1 MMFRG
6 FMLLQCV
13 AAIFAIAPPHP
24 SFVDYESVHQMRG
37 RLNITYG
44 YEPQHLTHEHCRFLT
59 EEDCQY
65 EDEHLGDAL
74 QSRNDRRL
82 GPSTGD
88 RLRGIVILLRFKGHE
103 DRPLP
108 DREYFE
114 EMFNGIGES
123 EVNPI
128 GSMKEYLRFNSMGRY
143 GIHFTVFDWHQL
155 DMTEAEY
162 SYGMYGRVPQE
173 QMQQMFFSAMD
184 KVDQELTTSDW
195 QDGYVSDWG
204 KINHLVAIHSGF
216 AAEYGPRPCLP
227 DEPPENRIWSQGTA
241 SSPIG
246 WTSSDYFSI
255 NTYAV
260 GSALEEPKC
269 NPKNKLELMEPEPA
283 GMGVVLHE
291 YLHGK

>member
-1 MMFRG
+1 M
-6 FMLLQCV
+6 
-13 AAIFAIAPPHP
+13 AIAPPHP
-24 SFVDYESVHQMRG
+24 SYTDFESVHQMRD

-44 YEPQHLTHEHCRFLT
+44 YEPQHITHEHCRYLS
-59 EEDCQY
+59 EEDCRE

-74 QSRNDRRL
+74 QGINGRWL

-103 DRPLP
+103 NRTLP

-114 EMFNGIGES
+114 EMFNGYGES
-123 EVNPI
+123 KTNPV
-128 GSMKEYLRFNSMGRY
+128 GSMKEYLRFSSMGRY
-143 GIHFTVFDWHQL
+143 RIHFTVFDWHQL

-162 SYGMYGRVPQE
+162 AAGVSGRVSQKE
-173 QMQQMFFSAMD
+173 MQKMFYSAMNQ
-184 KVDQELTTSDW
+184 VDNKLTTADW
-195 QDGYVSDWG
+195 HDGYVSDWG

-227 DEPPENRIWSQGTA
+227 DEPPQNRIWSQGSA
-241 SSPIG
+241 SSPVG

-260 GSALEEPKC
+260 GSALEEPRC
-269 NPKNKLELMEPEPA
+269 NKGDKSKLMKPVPA
-283 GMGVVLHE
+283 GMGVILHE
-291 YLHGK
+291 YLHGKF